1 MALRIG
7 VREGFRT
14 IIRSRSLFILSLLV
28 AAISFYLLSIF
39 GLVTINLYK
48 MANLLDEK
56 IEIIAFLEER
66 TDIQWL
72 KNSIKKITGVQEV
85 VYVSAETA
93 LKQLQEEVS
102 ETKEIVRVF
111 EDNPLPAS
119 IRIKLEPHYRNTKGL
134 EEISKKVLLLK
145 GVKDTIYGGELV
157 EQLKKIT
164 NIMLFFDIGLL
175 IIITLSVIFVIF
187 QTIKLTI
194 FAHATEIEIM
204 KLVGATDTFITIPF
218 VFQGLIQGILG
229 GIIAFI
235 LLVITVRIASSF
247 FNIPFFPKF
256 LFFLGSIMFGMVFG
270 IIGSSIALRRFL
282 K

>member
-39 GLVTINLYK
+39 GLVTLNLYK

-66 TDIQWL
+66 ADIQWL
-72 KNSIKKITGVQEV
+72 KNSIKKINGVQDV
-85 VYVSAETA
+85 VYVSADAA

-119 IRIKLEPHYRNTKGL
+119 IRIKLEPQYRNTKGL
-134 EEISKKVLLLK
+134 EEISKKILLLK

-247 FNIPFFPKF
+247 FNIPFFPRP
-256 LFFLGSIMFGMVFG
+256 LFFLGSILFGMVFG

>member
-1 MALRIG
+1 MGLRIG
-7 VREGFRT
+7 IREGFRT

-28 AAISFYLLSIF
+28 AGISFYLLSIF
-39 GLVTINLYK
+39 ALVTLNLYK

-66 TDIQWL
+66 ADVQSL
-72 KNSIKKITGVQEV
+72 KNKIMKINGVQDV
-85 VYVSAETA
+85 IYVSAETA
-93 LKQLQEEVS
+93 LKQLQEEVA

-111 EDNPLPAS
+111 EENPLPS
-119 IRIKLEPHYRNTKGL
+119 SFRIKLEPRARNLKGL
-134 EEISKKVLLLK
+134 EEINKKILLLN
-145 GVKDTIYGGELV
+145 GIKDTIYGGELV
-157 EQLKKIT
+157 EQLKRIT
-164 NIMLFFDIGLL
+164 HIMLFFDIGLL
-175 IIITLSVIFVIF
+175 LIITLSVIFVIF

-218 VFQGLIQGILG
+218 VFQGLVQGVIG
-229 GIIAFI
+229 GIIAYT
-235 LLVITVRIASSF
+235 LLSISVKVANSF
-247 FNIPFFPKF
+247 FSIPFFPKT
-256 LFFLGSIMFGMVFG
+256 LFFIVSVILGALFG

>member
-1 MALRIG
+1 MSLRIG
-7 VREGFRT
+7 IREGFRT

-39 GLVTINLYK
+39 GLVTVNLYK

-66 TDIQWL
+66 TDINWL
-72 KNSIKKITGVQEV
+72 KNSIQKIAGVQEV

-93 LKQLQEEVS
+93 LKQLQEEIA

-119 IRIKLEPHYRNTKGL
+119 IRIKLEPQYRNTKGL
-134 EEISKKVLLLK
+134 EEISTKVLLLK

-157 EQLKKIT
+157 EQLKRIT

-218 VFQGLIQGILG
+218 VFQGLIQGVFG
-229 GIIAFI
+229 GIIAYI
-235 LLVITVRIASSF
+235 LLAISVRIASSF
-247 FNIPFFPKF
+247 FNIPFFPKT
-256 LFFLGSIMFGMVFG
+256 LFFLGIILFGMIFG

>member
-1 MALRIG
+1 MGLRIG
-7 VREGFRT
+7 IREGFRT

-28 AAISFYLLSIF
+28 AGISFYLLSIF
-39 GLVTINLYK
+39 ALVTSNLYK

-66 TDIQWL
+66 ADVQSL
-72 KNSIKKITGVQEV
+72 KNKIMKINGVQDV
-85 VYVSAETA
+85 IYVSAETA
-93 LKQLQEEVS
+93 LKQLQEEVA

-111 EDNPLPAS
+111 EENPLPS
-119 IRIKLEPHYRNTKGL
+119 SFRIKLEPRARNLKGL
-134 EEISKKVLLLK
+134 EEINKKILLLN
-145 GVKDTIYGGELV
+145 GIKDTIYGGELV
-157 EQLKKIT
+157 EQLKRIT
-164 NIMLFFDIGLL
+164 HIMLFFDIGLL
-175 IIITLSVIFVIF
+175 LIITLSVIFVIF

-218 VFQGLIQGILG
+218 VFQGLVQGVIG
-229 GIIAFI
+229 GIIAYT
-235 LLVITVRIASSF
+235 LLSISVKVANSF
-247 FNIPFFPKF
+247 FSIPFFPKT
-256 LFFLGSIMFGMVFG
+256 LFFIVSVILGALFG